1 MDKGSDIPTR
11 GTRATERERASLG
24 NTYRILVVDDEQM
37 IRMLAQ
43 KILER
48 SGYEVLLAES
58 GEDGIKQAESA
69 SDGLDLVVVDMSME
83 GLSGID
89 TIGRLRELIPDL
101 PAIISTGHMV
111 DISELPPELVANT
124 SFLQKPYRATDL
136 SDAVKKVLE

>member
-1 MDKGSDIPTR
+1 M
-11 GTRATERERASLG
+11 G
-24 NTYRILVVDDEQM
+24 NPIRILVVDDEEM

-58 GEDGIKQAESA
+58 GEEGIKQAESA
-69 SDGLDLVVVDMSME
+69 SNSLDLVVVDMSME

-89 TIGRLRELIPDL
+89 TIGRLRKLMPDL
-101 PAIISTGHMV
+101 PAIISTGHLV
-111 DISELPPELVANT
+111 DISEIPSELAPNT

-136 SDAVKKVLE
+136 SDAVKEVLE